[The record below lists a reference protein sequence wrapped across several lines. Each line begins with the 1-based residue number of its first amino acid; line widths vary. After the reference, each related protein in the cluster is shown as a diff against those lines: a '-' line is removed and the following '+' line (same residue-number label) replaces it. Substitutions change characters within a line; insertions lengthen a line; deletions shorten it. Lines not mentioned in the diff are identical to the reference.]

1 MKKILNK
8 IKIIYLRELFQP
20 SLYLG
25 IFINPFFIIRRDL
38 MINIKSIAVN
48 FNNGLLLDI
57 GCGSKPYK
65 CFFNV
70 DKYVGIELFKSG
82 HNHKT
87 SKIDLFYDGKIIPFK
102 ECSFDYVFSSEV
114 FQQVFDFDTLLS
126 EINRVLK
133 KGGKLAFT
141 CPFVWDE
148 HEKPYDY
155 ARYTSFGLAHILQKN
170 GFRVILLKK
179 TTPYF
184 LTIIQM
190 TSAYFY
196 QHVLPSNRLLRT
208 ILALLIVSP
217 MNILGLVLNNFFP
230 KNFDFYHNNIVIAQK
245 D

>member
-1 MKKILNK
+1 MKKILKK
-8 IKIIYLRELFQP
+8 IKSIYLRELFQP

-38 MINIKSIAVN
+38 MINVKSIAVN

-155 ARYTSFGLAHILQKN
+155 TGIHLLDLCIFSKKMGLEL
-170 GFRVILLKK
+170 
-179 TTPYF
+179 
-184 LTIIQM
+184 
-190 TSAYFY
+190 FY
-196 QHVLPSNRLLRT
+196 QKKPH
-208 ILALLIVSP
+208 LI
-217 MNILGLVLNNFFP
+217 F
-230 KNFDFYHNNIVIAQK
+230 
-245 D
+245 